1 MFTQSILPDEITIPL
16 DDAGFKGV
24 VAVVRPLDVIDAS
37 KWRDAFPAESSG
49 RNIAATELV
58 RAQLIRID
66 GMVMKAAD
74 GSKVP
79 YDHSNPHHFRSIGV
93 VMRNAIYNGLMDR
106 VSVSEEQEKN
116 SDSPSV
122 SGGTSGT
129 ESSPAAAAASAPA
142 TS

>member
-1 MFTQSILPDEITIPL
+1 MFTQSILPDEIVIPL
-16 DDAGFKGV
+16 DAAGFKGV
-24 VAVVRPLDVIDAS
+24 AAVARPLDVIDAS
-37 KWRDAFPAESSG
+37 KWRDAFPTEAG

-58 RAQLIRID
+58 RAQLIRIE

-74 GSKVP
+74 GSTVS
-79 YDHSNPHHFRSIGV
+79 YDHTNPKHFRSIGV
-93 VMRNAIYNGLMDR
+93 AMRNAIYNGLMER
-106 VSVSEEQEKN
+106 ASVSEEQEKN

-129 ESSPAAAAASAPA
+129 ESSPAAAAASEPA